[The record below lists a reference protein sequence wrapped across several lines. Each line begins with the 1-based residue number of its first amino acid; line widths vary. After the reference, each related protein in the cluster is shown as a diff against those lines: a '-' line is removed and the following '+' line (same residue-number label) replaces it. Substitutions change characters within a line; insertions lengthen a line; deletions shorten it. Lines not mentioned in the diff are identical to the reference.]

1 MAQLNPSCN
10 GVKSMNTTSYNYT
23 GLIYDYISGVHS
35 SGYTA
40 HGRMSFKGDTLY
52 SYKSK
57 LFQRVSP
64 NTYILDVATRS
75 YSVTTAKHTSRI
87 LRSMPSDVTIYH
99 TYIDNPVWQN
109 VAIYVTDLK
118 YLIGQFK
125 RARST
130 KSTKQKLVIRKY
142 NELQSY
148 IEFIKLDKRTS
159 AYKQFKQ
166 LFAIMFEAKVF

>member
-1 MAQLNPSCN
+1 MS
-10 GVKSMNTTSYNYT
+10 
-23 GLIYDYISGVHS
+23 YDYTTLICNYINQSVPIGS
-35 SGYTA
+35 TA
-40 HGRMSFKGDTLY
+40 QGRMSFKGNTLY

-57 LFQRVSP
+57 LFQRVGP
-64 NTYILDVATRS
+64 NTYILNVATRS
-75 YSVTTAKHTSRI
+75 YSVTTAKHTTRI

-109 VAIYVTDLK
+109 VAIYVTDIK

-130 KSTKQKLVIRKY
+130 KSAKQKLVLRKY

>member
-1 MAQLNPSCN
+1 
-10 GVKSMNTTSYNYT
+10 MNTTSYDYT
-23 GLIYDYISGVHS
+23 GLIIGYLSGS
-35 SGYTA
+35 IDSWSTA
-40 HGRMSFKGDTLY
+40 QDRMSFKGDTLY

-57 LFQRVSP
+57 LFQRIGP

-75 YSVTTAKHTSRI
+75 YSVTTARHASLI

-99 TYIDNPVWQN
+99 TYIDNPGWQN

-130 KSTKQKLVIRKY
+130 KSAKQKLVIRKY

-148 IEFIKLDKRTS
+148 IEFVKLDKRTS

>member
-1 MAQLNPSCN
+1 MS
-10 GVKSMNTTSYNYT
+10 
-23 GLIYDYISGVHS
+23 YDYTTLICNYINQSVTIGS
-35 SGYTA
+35 TA
-40 HGRMSFKGDTLY
+40 QGRMSFKGNTLY

-57 LFQRVSP
+57 LFQRVGP
-64 NTYILDVATRS
+64 NTYILNVATRS
-75 YSVTTAKHTSRI
+75 YSVTTAKHTTRI

-109 VAIYVTDLK
+109 VAIYVTDIK

-130 KSTKQKLVIRKY
+130 KSAKQKLVLRKY

>member
-1 MAQLNPSCN
+1 MSYDY
-10 GVKSMNTTSYNYT
+10 TTLIYNY
-23 GLIYDYISGVHS
+23 INQSFPYAS
-35 SGYTA
+35 TA
-40 HGRMSFKGDTLY
+40 QGRMSFKGNTLY

-57 LFQRVSP
+57 LFQRVGP
-64 NTYILDVATRS
+64 NTYILDVAIRS
-75 YSVTTAKHTSRI
+75 YSVTTAKHASRI

-130 KSTKQKLVIRKY
+130 KSAKQKLVLRKY

-148 IEFIKLDKRTS
+148 IEFYKLDKRTT
-159 AYKQFKQ
+159 AYRQFKQ
-166 LFAIMFEAKVF
+166 LFTIMFEAKCL

>member
-1 MAQLNPSCN
+1 MAYDY
-10 GVKSMNTTSYNYT
+10 TT
-23 GLIYDYISGVHS
+23 LIYDYINQVYSNGT
-35 SGYTA
+35 TA
-40 HGRMSFKGDTLY
+40 EGRMSFNGDILY

-57 LFQRVSP
+57 LFQRVGP

-75 YSVTTAKHTSRI
+75 YSVTTAKHTTRI

-99 TYIDNPVWQN
+99 TYIDNPGWQN

-118 YLIGQFK
+118 YIIGQFK
-125 RARST
+125 HARST
-130 KSTKQKLVIRKY
+130 KSAKQKLVLRKY

>member
-1 MAQLNPSCN
+1 MSRA
-10 GVKSMNTTSYNYT
+10 SYDYT
-23 GLIYDYISGVHS
+23 GLIIGYLSGS
-35 SGYTA
+35 IDSWSTA
-40 HGRMSFKGDTLY
+40 DGRMSFKGDTLY

-57 LFQRVSP
+57 LFQRIGP
-64 NTYILDVATRS
+64 NTYILDVETCS
-75 YSVTTAKHTSRI
+75 YSITTAKHTTRI

-109 VAIYVTDLK
+109 VAMYVINIK
-118 YLIGQFK
+118 FLIGQFK

-148 IEFIKLDKRTS
+148 IEFYKLDKRTS
-159 AYKQFKQ
+159 AYRQFKQ
-166 LFAIMFEAKVF
+166 VAAIMFEAKVF